1 LKQLVAKQAG
11 ACSDGSTVVEQS
23 PANHIAE
30 PEPPSTE
37 QVQALLP
44 SSLRK
49 QEVPGDKEEIRFFRG
64 KEFKTRFFGPQSA
77 YLAFSELAGLSP
89 FMKETSQEWL
99 RPLQRLQNRKN
110 RSHDRE
116 DREKQFQQPDAELE
130 ALLPS
135 KAECDAG
142 VSLYLDQFE
151 QVHRIVHIP
160 SFRREYAK
168 FWDPNEQRYAAFTVL
183 VLAMLSATICVRD
196 PISKTEATSTP
207 PPIST
212 YSTAVRWITACDQWQ
227 ERQSQKHR
235 RLIHYQ
241 IACILYLSKRINTV
255 KKKRFWKNAGAL
267 VQDAVSVGL
276 HRDPGSSKVSP
287 FHQEMRRR
295 IWSTIQS
302 FDLQGSF
309 DHGLPSL
316 LPSLPSDASP
326 PRNIDDDEFDEDSDT
341 LPASKPIDEYTYSSY
356 QHVSRRSL
364 PLRLELCRVLTGPHE
379 DISYDDV
386 IRYTS
391 EITREIDSLPS
402 WNAGEERVGEGTK
415 SPLLAYTLLHIQL
428 RSYIV
433 PLHQSYIRQRNKDS
447 KYQYSQMVY
456 YSAVRDM
463 ILLLDALMKQ
473 GIRALNFFFELN
485 LTLAIN
491 ICSIAMLQ
499 PRGSTNMIMI
509 SSISSQEAMGL
520 MEKCLAMK
528 EDRILR
534 SGNNE
539 PWGYSTM
546 CAAKELLAVHL
557 GEKTTEAAK
566 ASAAERFISLHLK
579 LVSAQGAHGQG
590 QAQEVPSSQ
599 QSSAPRPSSAQTS
612 APASSYN
619 PLAAVSAVASGLQAH
634 NLPPP
639 ALASEM
645 SGRSK
650 VCTLSF
656 TSRSRHVTRP
666 SR

>member
-1 LKQLVAKQAG
+1 
-11 ACSDGSTVVEQS
+11 
-23 PANHIAE
+23 
-30 PEPPSTE
+30 
-37 QVQALLP
+37 
-44 SSLRK
+44 
-49 QEVPGDKEEIRFFRG
+49 
-64 KEFKTRFFGPQSA
+64 
-77 YLAFSELAGLSP
+77 
-89 FMKETSQEWL
+89 MKETSEEWL
-99 RPLQRLQNRKN
+99 RPLQKLQNMKN
-110 RSHDRE
+110 RRKDRE
-116 DREKQFQQPDAELE
+116 EREKQFLAPAVGLE

-135 KAECDAG
+135 RDEADAG
-142 VSLYLDQFE
+142 VSLYLDQYE
-151 QVHRIVHIP
+151 QVHRIIHIP
-160 SFRREYAK
+160 SFRREYAN
-168 FWDPNEQRYAAFTVL
+168 FWKPDAKRPAAFTVL
-183 VLAMLSATICVRD
+183 VLAILSATNCVRD
-196 PISKTEATSTP
+196 PVGQQNAAHNT
-207 PPIST
+207 T
-212 YSTAVRWITACDQWQ
+212 YATAVRWIAACDDWL

-241 IACILYLSKRINTV
+241 IICILYLSKRINTV

-276 HRDPGSSKVSP
+276 HKEPSPKVSP
-287 FHQEMRRR
+287 FNQEMRRR

-302 FDLQGSF
+302 FDLQASF

-316 LPSLPSDASP
+316 LPSLSSDVAP
-326 PRNIDDDEFDEDSDT
+326 PRNIDDDEFDEDSDSI
-341 LPASKPIDEYTYSSY
+341 PESKPVDEYTYSSY

-364 PLRLELCRVLTGPHE
+364 PLRLELCRVLTGPR
-379 DISYDDV
+379 DDLSYDEV

-428 RSYIV
+428 RGYIV
-433 PLHQSYIRQRNKDS
+433 PLHQSYIRLRSKDS

-509 SSISSQEAMGL
+509 SSISSQEAMSL

-557 GEKTTEAAK
+557 GEKTTEVAK
-566 ASAAERFISLHLK
+566 ASAAERFIALHLK
-579 LVSAQGAHGQG
+579 LVANQGQG
-590 QAQEVPSSQ
+590 QGQQDVPSSQ
-599 QSSAPRPSSAQTS
+599 QSVTPRPSSAQQS
-612 APASSYN
+612 VPPSSFN
-619 PLAAVSAVASGLQAH
+619 PLAAISAAAAGVQA
-634 NLPPP
+634 NGLPPP
-639 ALASEM
+639 ASDM
-645 SGRSK
+645 SARSK
-650 VCTLSF
+650 VCDRLNSLSSCTVPF
-656 TSRSRHVTRP
+656 
-666 SR
+666 